1 MCVCVV
7 VFHAHTILELLA
19 AVTAVL
25 SNRLLFSYLGD
36 VPAARVVSS
45 WSQSLVVARRT
56 RRPNEII
63 VRGRERDSRAIGDD
77 DVDRSGTYS
86 CVVYLKLC
94 CLFVLASLLLGGFGA
109 AAATEPTV
117 VVVA

>member
-1 MCVCVV
+1 M
-7 VFHAHTILELLA
+7 
-19 AVTAVL
+19 
-25 SNRLLFSYLGD
+25 
-36 VPAARVVSS
+36 
-45 WSQSLVVARRT
+45 VVARRT

-63 VRGRERDSRAIGDD
+63 VRGRERDSRAIVDDD

-86 CVVYLKLC
+86 CVVFFKLC
-94 CLFVLASLLLGGFGA
+94 CLFALASLLLGGFGA